1 MSLNI
6 GVISQKGGVGKS
18 ATARS
23 IAAEYAENGWSVKI
37 ADMDLDQSTCLNWV
51 RKRLE
56 SGREP
61 VISAEPFRSVDAA
74 KKHFGQY
81 DLIIFD
87 GAPHANQQT
96 EQIAKVSDLIILP
109 TSHSI
114 EDMEPAVTLAHKLKK
129 LGFPK
134 NQILFVFTRVGDSK
148 TEEEEAIEYIQ
159 KSGYNLI
166 KSAIPERTGYRRAL
180 EIGASPTETLY
191 PSLNKKA
198 DLLVGE
204 ISKYAQSLEDK
215 GELKYG

>member
-1 MSLNI
+1 MSLI
-6 GVISQKGGVGKS
+6 LGVISQKGGVGKS
-18 ATARS
+18 TIVRTLAS
-23 IAAEYAENGWSVKI
+23 EYAANGWTVKI

-61 VISAEPFRSVDAA
+61 EVSAEPFSTVDSA
-74 KKHFGQY
+74 KKNIGRY

-96 EQIAKVSDLIILP
+96 EQIAKISDLIILP

-134 NQILFVFTRVGDSK
+134 DHISFVFSRVGDSK

-159 KSGYNLI
+159 KSGYNLL
-166 KSAIPERTGYRRAL
+166 KGAIPERTGYRRAL

-191 PSLNKKA
+191 PSLNNKA

-204 ISKYAQSLEDK
+204 ISKRAQFLENK
-215 GELKYG
+215 GELKHG